1 MSPLPAPGTTPQ
13 DPRDQIEAT
22 EGRYEDDVLR
32 RPQTETLDYMPKG
45 PDPQAFLGR
54 KKATGG

>member
-1 MSPLPAPGTTPQ
+1 MNEPGKGAPKG

-32 RPQTETLDYMPKG
+32 RPTTELIDYLPKG
-45 PDPQAFLGR
+45 PDPQAFILR
-54 KKATGG
+54 KKAAGG